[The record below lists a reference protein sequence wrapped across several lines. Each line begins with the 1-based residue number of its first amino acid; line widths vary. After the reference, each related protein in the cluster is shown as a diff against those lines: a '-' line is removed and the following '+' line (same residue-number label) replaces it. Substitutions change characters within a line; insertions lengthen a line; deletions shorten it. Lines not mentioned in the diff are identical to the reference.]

1 MFVYVWEFLVPAE
14 RRQEFER
21 AYGAAGEWVELF
33 RRSPDYL
40 GTELLRDRER
50 ADRYFTVDRWRSAV
64 ARAQFQQ
71 RHAEAIA
78 GLDARC
84 EALTLAERHLG
95 DFDAAD

>member
-1 MFVYVWEFLVPAE
+1 MFVYVWEFLVAAE
-14 RRQEFER
+14 HQIEFER
-21 AYGAAGEWVELF
+21 VYGGAGEWVELF

-50 ADRYFTVDRWRSAV
+50 ADRYLTVDRWRSAA

-78 GLDARC
+78 GLDSRC
-84 EALTLAERHLG
+84 ESLTLSERHLG